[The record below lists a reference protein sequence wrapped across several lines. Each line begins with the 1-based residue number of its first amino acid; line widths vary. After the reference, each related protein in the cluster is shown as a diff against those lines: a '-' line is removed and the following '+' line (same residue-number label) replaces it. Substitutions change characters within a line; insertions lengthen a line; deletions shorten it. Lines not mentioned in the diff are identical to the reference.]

1 MSSKTLGLVTL
12 PFGGFATGFVLGI
25 VPGLLLGLP
34 AWHRIGAFVLP
45 VLWAFGYLGQ
55 RSKGFGNVRW
65 VAYVIVASRGTGLG
79 LAVWVFGSV
88 TA

>member
-25 VPGLLLGLP
+25 IPGLLLGLP
-34 AWHRIGAFVLP
+34 EWHQTGAFVLP
-45 VLWAFGYLGQ
+45 VLWTFGYLGQ
-55 RSKGFGNVRW
+55 RSKGFGNIRFVS
-65 VAYVIVASRGTGLG
+65 YVIVASGGTGLG
-79 LAVWVFGSV
+79 LAVWVFGGI